1 MKRKQRKGFTLVEL
15 MIVVGIIII
24 LASLGVPQYVNYRE
38 NAQRAKCVSNLRV
51 ILEAK
56 MAYAASNPDM
66 KATIALNNL
75 RQAGYFRGGTGA
87 SSADNLKCPSGGKY
101 DINWTDVNIPY
112 LKPGC
117 DYSGNIK
124 HVLGKESN

>member
-56 MAYAASNPDM
+56 MAYAASNPGM
-66 KATIALNNL
+66 TATIALDNL
-75 RQAGYFRGGTGA
+75 RKAGYFRGGTA
-87 SSADNLKCPSGGKY
+87 NSAATLKCPSGVEY
-101 DINWTDVNIPY
+101 DINWTEISIPY
-112 LKPGC
+112 LKPKCG
-117 DYSGNIK
+117 YTGAIK